1 MKTRKPDTR
10 YQITND
16 RYPMANDLSIK
27 LKKVAFQIIIVL
39 ILLVVV
45 SPSQTIQLY
54 ITGNINGAVADC
66 LCGDSKNGSLARL
79 STFYGRTYQ
88 SKQIWVDAGNFL
100 TSYKFSE
107 HNSFF
112 LDYYSQ
118 LKYDMICLGE
128 QEFVHGD
135 DFFLK
140 TILTKFSDKLI
151 FTNFPQNNTN
161 IKSVKKIRRNGI
173 NFYFLNIWSENHLDL
188 IKFLPVNKTIEAE
201 VKKHK
206 LENELIVLFLQ
217 GDVEK
222 AEQILK
228 IFPFIVGIIVGNNQ
242 EDFLL
247 LNLTNK
253 SFILSPGIEAEKIGF
268 VELTLGD
275 KKIINIKAE
284 LIDLRE
290 VAEEDTVILNSFNQ
304 FNETLK

>member
-1 MKTRKPDTR
+1 MKVLQTDTR
-10 YQITND
+10 CQITND
-16 RYPMANDLSIK
+16 RCPMTNNFSIK
-27 LKKVAFQIIIVL
+27 LKKITFQIIIL
-39 ILLVVV
+39 LSLLVAV
-45 SPSQTIQLY
+45 SSSQTIQLY

-66 LCGDSKNGSLARL
+66 QCGDSKNGSLARL
-79 STFYGRTYQ
+79 STFYGRTYN

-100 TSYKFSE
+100 TSYKFPE

-112 LDYYSQ
+112 LDYFSQ
-118 LKYDMICLGE
+118 LKYDVVCLSD

-135 DFFLK
+135 DFFQK
-140 TILTKFSDKLI
+140 TILAKFSDKLLFSNYPI
-151 FTNFPQNNTN
+151 INSN
-161 IKSVKKIRRNGI
+161 IKRVKKIQRNGI

-188 IKFLPVNKTIEAE
+188 INFLPVNKTIETE
-201 VKKHK
+201 IKKHK

-228 IFPFIVGIIVGNNQ
+228 NFPFIIGIIVGNNR
-242 EDFLL
+242 EDSLQ
-247 LNLTNK
+247 LNLTDK

-268 VELTLGD
+268 IELTLAG
-275 KKIINIKAE
+275 KKIKNIKAE

-290 VAEEDTVILNSFNQ
+290 TAEEDAVIINSFNQ